1 MGAFVAL
8 MAGLGGAAAWCAV
21 ALVRR
26 GRRGSTEN
34 ADGLLIKQAA
44 RLRARQM
51 KTDGR
56 AFQVYPHGQPGSG
69 QRRH

>member
-21 ALVRR
+21 VLVRR

-34 ADGLLIKQAA
+34 ADGLLIEQAA
-44 RLRARQM
+44 RLRAQQM

-56 AFQVYPHGQPGSG
+56 AFRSHPHGERGSG